1 MTTNSRDLRSVTRLA
16 ALVGLLGLVMA
27 AAPASGSAASQSV
40 AARTSFNE
48 FRVTGVGVV
57 DRDAETGSFVVDR
70 RGGEHSVTLHT
81 TSNDITD
88 RLVYRTRAPG
98 SQVWT
103 RTSVGSYEDDPE
115 ADHGVTAFLST
126 DGKRLEVLVTTC
138 RSIVATQA
146 PIGATRLRFPHQVSS
161 VNCEDDDGGPGPEP
175 VGAVALPHH
184 RAEVLYDDGTLMT
197 GTPGGKFTKAPRI
210 RDLARPFELLR
221 DAATNRLSVVGYRD
235 INGVPSLTMWS
246 RRPAGSWGAPQPV
259 PCPVCSARA
268 EGAPLS
274 LAVNNG
280 RVAMAEQSRNGPVL
294 IARRTSFGRWRAP
307 VRFPH
312 GTTGKGLGD
321 VTLTYNPRSGHL
333 HAVWIAGVQPFAL
346 YTERFVRDHWTHPL
360 RLATADLIE
369 SVTFGPSGRAIVG
382 YTTFN

>member
-1 MTTNSRDLRSVTRLA
+1 MTTNSRDRRWGSRLA
-16 ALVGLLGLVMA
+16 ALVGLVGLIMA
-27 AAPASGSAASQSV
+27 AGPATGSAATQAV

-57 DRDAETGSFVVDR
+57 DRDAETGSFVVDS

-81 TSNDITD
+81 TANRITD
-88 RLVYRTRAPG
+88 HLVYRTRAPG
-98 SQVWT
+98 AHTWT

-146 PIGATRLRFPHQVSS
+146 PIGAANLRFPRQVSS
-161 VNCEDDDGGPGPEP
+161 VSCEDDDGPGPEP

-184 RAEVLYDDGTLMT
+184 RAEVVYDDGTLMT

-210 RDLARPFELLR
+210 RELAQPFELLR
-221 DAATNRLSVVGYRD
+221 DAATNRLSLVGYRD

-268 EGAPLS
+268 EGTPLS
-274 LAVNNG
+274 FAVYKG

-312 GTTGKGLGD
+312 HGTTGKGLGE
-321 VTLTYNPRSGHL
+321 VTLTYNPQSGHL

-360 RLATADLIE
+360 RLGTADLVD
-369 SVTFGPSGRAIVG
+369 SVTFTPSGRAIVG
-382 YTTFN
+382 YVTFN